1 MKTKTILASLLL
13 SSSLFAD
20 SWLQGTVLE
29 VRDAEKSVVI
39 ETIYSGPMLVKILP
53 STRIELDDCGWFG
66 TDNIFEDGTFRDL
79 KVGRYLEIDAY
90 YPNYP
95 GVSNVPNANPTAP
108 NANAVP
114 VATKVEVHCRKAAY

>member
-1 MKTKTILASLLL
+1 MKTKTTLASLLL

-39 ETIYSGPMLVKILP
+39 ETNYSGPMLVKILP

-66 TDNIFEDGTFRDL
+66 TDNIFEDGTFKDL

-90 YPNYP
+90 YPNY
-95 GVSNVPNANPTAP
+95 SNVPHASPATP